1 MEFDVLVLL
10 DGDGQH
16 NPDEIPQLIE
26 PISNDAADLVIGF
39 RSLGQMPF
47 YRRNKNDFA
56 IESEMVRAAN
66 DQNLN
71 LSLSLR
77 IAEVPI
83 QCKYGSFDTSTK
95 NPVSHGVGVLN
106 SVIGLIA
113 EKRPLLF
120 FEKDLYS
127 MKKFMLNKSISKQ

>member
-1 MEFDVLVLL
+1 MEEKL
-10 DGDGQH
+10 
-16 NPDEIPQLIE
+16 
-26 PISNDAADLVIGF
+26 
-39 RSLGQMPF
+39 
-47 YRRNKNDFA
+47 NKNDFA
-56 IESEMVRAAN
+56 IESEMVRVAN
-66 DQNLN
+66 GQN
-71 LSLSLR
+71 LSLR